1 MKKNQ
6 LLVAPMSFSVKH
18 WTTARFIEK
27 AAVSCGEECQ
37 KASIV
42 MSGSRRCGIRRRVF
56 GVSSTTEAMDFRPE
70 ISL

>member
-1 MKKNQ
+1 
-6 LLVAPMSFSVKH
+6 MSFSVTH

-27 AAVSCGEECQ
+27 AAVSCSEERQ

-42 MSGSRRCGIRRRVF
+42 MSGSRRCRIKRRVF
-56 GVSSTTEAMDFRPE
+56 GVSFATEAVDFRPE